1 MKNTNEPAKNVSSL
15 EELMFEYDQ
24 LRREILQQDA
34 QSIQVLVGVIL
45 LVSGLTTI
53 AFGVAVSSLLVK
65 GILFLLVQVIVC
77 IGLWQTVQRA
87 YISLTI
93 ASYLRT
99 FVEPNTAELKWE
111 SRLKKYRRHSTATFP
126 HLRFGE
132 FLNYL
137 LIYIFLILANFLF
150 STGYI
155 FYQMRLSPFLNLVVA
170 LILAVGVLTIWFLWI
185 SLRILKRYSANSG
198 EIFDNFWKEV
208 NDEEN
213 NHKSA
218 LDHLRR
224 GRTHAW

>member
-1 MKNTNEPAKNVSSL
+1 MRNTNESTKNVPL
-15 EELMFEYDQ
+15 PEELMFEYDQ
-24 LRREILQQDA
+24 LRREILQQDS

-99 FVEPNTAELKWE
+99 FVEPKTTGLRWE
-111 SRLKKYRRHSTATFP
+111 SRLKKYRRRAMATFR
-126 HLRFGE
+126 HLRLGE
-132 FLNYL
+132 FFNYL
-137 LIYIFLILANFLF
+137 LIYIFLIIVNFLF
-150 STGYI
+150 SAGYVI
-155 FYQMRLSPFLNLVVA
+155 YEMRLSPILNVA
-170 LILAVGVLTIWFLWI
+170 IVLIGFVGVMTIWFLWI

-198 EIFDNFWKEV
+198 EAFDTIWKEV
-208 NDEEN
+208 KDEE
-213 NHKSA
+213 K
-218 LDHLRR
+218 
-224 GRTHAW
+224 

>member
-1 MKNTNEPAKNVSSL
+1 MQNINEPSKNSPSL

-24 LRREILQQDA
+24 LRREILQQDS

-53 AFGVAVSSLLVK
+53 AFGVAVSSFLVK

-99 FVEPNTAELKWE
+99 FVEPNTAGLKWE
-111 SRLKKYRRHSTATFP
+111 SRLKKYRIYSTAIFP

-137 LIYIFLILANFLF
+137 LIYIFLIIANFLF
-150 STGYI
+150 SAGYVL
-155 FYQMRLSPFLNLVVA
+155 YEMRLSPFLNLAIA
-170 LILAVGVLTIWFLWI
+170 LILSVGLLTIWILWI
-185 SLRILKRYSANSG
+185 SLRILKKYSANSG
-198 EIFDNFWKEV
+198 EIFDTLWKEV
-208 NDEEN
+208 KDEEENHN
-213 NHKSA
+213 NG
-218 LDHLRR
+218 LDDLRR
-224 GRTHAW
+224 D